1 MKHLLLASIIPMLSS
16 CMSLHPIVLSGR
28 YTLPGG
34 KGVIAISIPL
44 RPALPQPQQSQ
55 EPKAELFPVN
65 QK

>member
-1 MKHLLLASIIPMLSS
+1 
-16 CMSLHPIVLSGR
+16 MSLHPIVLSGR